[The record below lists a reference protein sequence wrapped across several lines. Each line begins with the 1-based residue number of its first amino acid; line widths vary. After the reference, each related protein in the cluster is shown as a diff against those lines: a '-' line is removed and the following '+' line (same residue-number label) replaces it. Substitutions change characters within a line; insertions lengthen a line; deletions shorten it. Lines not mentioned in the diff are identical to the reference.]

1 MSDLNKNSTRRDLR
15 ICVIMLT
22 AGILTSAGCAR
33 DLPKIYGVPATS
45 PAAGVPWT
53 PPPEIVSKP
62 VPAAAPAQLPKDIL
76 KDDQLLSL
84 LDIVEIALRN
94 NPQTAAAWAQAWS
107 AAAAYGSEQGQYYP
121 QVGATAGWG
130 RIHGQEVAGTILVNY
145 DERNYSAAAQLDWL
159 VFDFGG
165 REAAV
170 KEAREALI
178 AADWSHNTTIQNVI
192 LQVKQA
198 YYGYVTAKALLEA
211 QEATYKEAERNLDAA
226 KERHRVGV
234 ATIADVLQ
242 AQTALAQA
250 KLSLDSLGGQ
260 IQTTR
265 GTLATAMGLPAD
277 TPYDIEIPKRE
288 VPLNKTLE
296 KVDAYL
302 AQAEKQRPDLAA
314 ARAQARKAEAH
325 VRTVEAQ
332 RYPSINATANWGPT
346 YYGELGS
353 TEYSYTAGVQVSV
366 PIFMGFS
373 QHYNVIQAQADE
385 KAARALLD
393 STKQQVVLEVW
404 TSYYNLKTAE
414 QRVRTSEDLLK
425 SATESCQVA
434 LGRYKEGVGTILDLL
449 SAQSA
454 LQSARAQRVQATSDW
469 FVSFAQLAHDTGTL
483 TAAGTGSPDNSP
495 TKLEKGG
502 MP

>member
-1 MSDLNKNSTRRDLR
+1 MSDMKKNSARRDLR
-15 ICVIMLT
+15 FCAIMLA

-33 DLPKIYGVPATS
+33 DLPKIYGVPAIS

-76 KDDQLLSL
+76 KGDRLLSL

-94 NPQTAAAWAQAWS
+94 NPQTAAAWAQARS
-107 AAAAYGSEQGQYYP
+107 AAAAYGSKQGEYYP
-121 QVGATAGWG
+121 QVGATAGLS
-130 RIHGQEVAGTILVNY
+130 RIHGQVIGSQLSY

-159 VFDFGG
+159 IFDFGG

-211 QEATYKEAERNLDAA
+211 QEATYKEAERNMDAA

-265 GTLATAMGLPAD
+265 GALATAMGLPAD
-277 TPYDIEIPKRE
+277 TPYDIEVPKGE
-288 VPLNKTLE
+288 VHLNETLE

-314 ARAQARKAEAH
+314 ARAQARKAETH

-346 YYGELGS
+346 YYDIIGS
-353 TEYSYTAGVQVSV
+353 TGNSYSAAVQLSV

-373 QHYNVIQAQADE
+373 RHYDVIQAQADE

-425 SATESCQVA
+425 SATESYQVA
-434 LGRYKEGVGTILDLL
+434 LGRYKAGVGTILDLL

-483 TAAGTGSPDNSP
+483 TVAGTGTPDNGSF
-495 TKLEKGG
+495 KLEKGG